1 MSLDGRDASLA
12 NRRMDYAEE
21 KSKLVVNS
29 SEGWC
34 IRPGPMEQSIYQC
47 VSTINTGR
55 IAATM
60 VFGLQH
66 SPDA

>member
-1 MSLDGRDASLA
+1 MADMPRLPTEGWIMLRKRA
-12 NRRMDYAEE
+12 
-21 KSKLVVNS
+21 KLVVNS

-66 SPDA
+66 SLDA

>member
-1 MSLDGRDASLA
+1 
-12 NRRMDYAEE
+12 MDYAEE

-47 VSTINTGR
+47 VSTINMGR